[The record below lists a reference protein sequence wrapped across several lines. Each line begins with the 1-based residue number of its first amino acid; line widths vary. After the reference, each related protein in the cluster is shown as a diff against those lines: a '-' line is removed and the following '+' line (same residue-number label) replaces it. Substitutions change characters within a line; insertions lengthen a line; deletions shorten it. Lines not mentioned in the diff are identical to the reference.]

1 MSTFNTHKDRN
12 RHGKPLPHWRV
23 QYATHYRIKHIH
35 CIVRYGDN
43 APRVNHG
50 INPRLWNSFLY
61 MTRRRRIDD
70 RALAYAVVTGED
82 SDSLLW
88 YRTIGPWNIT
98 GKPQTRCSGFFI
110 PRLTLPLIEVVS
122 SRYWL

>member
-1 MSTFNTHKDRN
+1 MEQR
-12 RHGKPLPHWRV
+12 
-23 QYATHYRIKHIH
+23 
-35 CIVRYGDN
+35 
-43 APRVNHG
+43 APCESRQ
-50 INPRLWNSFLY
+50 NPRLWNSFLY

-98 GKPQTRCSGFFI
+98 GKPQTRCSGF
-110 PRLTLPLIEVVS
+110 LS
-122 SRYWL
+122 QD